1 MTYDQIAWLPL
12 CAGLTAAGVALAY
25 LAFRRRGLSA
35 GLRMTAWAL
44 LPLAAYLT
52 DALKTIWNIGTSLV
66 SFATGLVF
74 SPSVWAGVVL
84 AGVSLLLFFVSGG
97 IRGRTLSKFRAM
109 GRKAPAGGAPAAVSA
124 EGPTRPLP
132 SARKAEAA
140 KPAARPAAKPDSD
153 DFSDIEDLLKKRG
166 IS

>member
-1 MTYDQIAWLPL
+1 MSFDQIAWLPL

-52 DALKTIWNIGTSLV
+52 GALKTIWNIGTSLV

-74 SPSVWAGVVL
+74 SPAVWSGVVL
-84 AGVSLLLFFVSGG
+84 AGISLLLFFVSGG

-109 GRKAPAGGAPAAVSA
+109 GKKEPTAAVAA

-132 SARKAEAA
+132 ATRKPEAA
-140 KPAARPAAKPDSD
+140 KPAKPAGKGASD
-153 DFSDIEDLLKKRG
+153 DFSDIEDILKKHG